1 MKTTTSSGE
10 TKYVQ
15 GKVDY
20 VVYENGKA
28 YLSINE
34 QLYSIDDLDTVAD
47 AEYLNAYEKASDFV
61 TKLNK
66 LPNVNGIDLTD
77 ANDIDELED
86 IYNGM
91 NDYEKSFVAQDV
103 VKSLNAYIEKL
114 KEVRA
119 AAEEEENE

>member
-1 MKTTTSSGE
+1 MKTTTASGE

-47 AEYLNAYEKASDFV
+47 ADYLRAYEKATDFV
-61 TKLNK
+61 TKLKK
-66 LPNVNGIDLTD
+66 LPNVICHL
-77 ANDIDELED
+77 
-86 IYNGM
+86 
-91 NDYEKSFVAQDV
+91 
-103 VKSLNAYIEKL
+103 
-114 KEVRA
+114 R
-119 AAEEEENE
+119 